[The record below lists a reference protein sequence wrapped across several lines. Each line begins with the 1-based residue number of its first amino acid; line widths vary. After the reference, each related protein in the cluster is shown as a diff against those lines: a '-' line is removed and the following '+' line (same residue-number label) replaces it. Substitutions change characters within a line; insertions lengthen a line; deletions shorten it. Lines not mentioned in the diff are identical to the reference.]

1 MGMRQF
7 QLLRSVLLLAL
18 GLAPMAHGA
27 APEMSTAKPTYS
39 LAARLA
45 FSPETREACLGV
57 ESNAP
62 ETGCGVPVGEQLHDA
77 YGRAL
82 RRMFVEASGD
92 AAAQIEIAI
101 SIDRAEIETVV
112 EGRRLVLETRAVLR
126 VPASGEIDRLKS
138 YGRSAILGAGPES
151 IANAAERASEEASR
165 DFEREFPNSPQVVN
179 WLVAQGI
186 EPVGSTFAWPLR
198 GERVTFADLSG
209 GIVSG
214 GGDGAVGGGL
224 ARFGVAWQWF
234 VVQGI
239 VGKWSPSFDTAPVGF
254 QPNDTRAPAQ
264 LDTFDLGVE
273 AGPVLRLGA
282 SMELRA
288 GLGGHFL
295 WGSAN
300 VDSAA
305 SGPPV
310 KSSKF
315 SRLTPS
321 FFGAFQSAFLPTRSG
336 MRIRAGIE
344 VRRYVST
351 TVGFPDL
358 SRTVPIA
365 DTYVGLY
372 LGLELP
378 WNKRVTGVTGAAQ

>member
-1 MGMRQF
+1 MQ
-7 QLLRSVLLLAL
+7 LAL
-18 GLAPMAHGA
+18 ALAPMAHGA
-27 APEMSTAKPTYS
+27 AAETSAAKPTYS

-45 FSPETREACLGV
+45 FNPETRQACLAD
-57 ESNAP
+57 ESDAP
-62 ETGCGVPVGEQLHDA
+62 ETSCGVPVGERLHDA

-82 RRMFVEASGD
+82 RRMFLAASGD

-126 VPASGEIDRLKS
+126 APATGEIDRLKS
-138 YGRSAILGAGPES
+138 YGSSAILGIGAES
-151 IANAAERASEEASR
+151 IANAAERASEEAGR
-165 DFEREFPNSPQVVN
+165 DFEREFPNSPQVVK

-198 GERVTFADLSG
+198 GERVAFADLSG

-224 ARFGVAWQWF
+224 ARFGLAWQWF

-264 LDTFDLGVE
+264 LDAFDLGLE

-300 VDSAA
+300 VDSAG

-310 KSSKF
+310 KSSQF
-315 SRLTPS
+315 SRVTPS
-321 FFGAFQSAFLPTRSG
+321 FFGAFQSAFWPTRSG

-344 VRRYVST
+344 IRRYVST
-351 TVGFPDL
+351 TVGFPEL

-378 WNKRVTGVTGAAQ
+378 WNKKAMGITGSGQ